1 MSGQIDFSDSYF
13 LPEMRCG
20 YMVKRTMKTIWAAKL
35 EILARIAEIC
45 ERHGLRFYAMF
56 GTLLGAVRH
65 KGYIPW
71 DDDVDIGMLR
81 EDYMEFLEV
90 AQQELPSEYQLL
102 GVHTD
107 PDGMANI
114 TVVVNGSRIDQARQR
129 MDEYHGCPF
138 VVGIDI
144 FPLDYVPADEKI
156 RIQQFEWLHMIQSVF
171 QNLMRYTQRE
181 ALNMSDQAVQECYR
195 QIETDYVKLRGQFQ
209 DCMDLTKPL
218 LWQLLS
224 LYDLVGMMYGAE
236 ESAYITSHQI
246 TSQADRMLWD
256 KAWFAE
262 SIPMGFENVLLPVPV
277 GWDPI
282 LRMNYG
288 DYMCFPSCKE
298 NHGECFEQMQILMQ
312 RGFWKPE
319 EEPLVMSYSRPGIF
333 LLPKHVEV
341 IEDLK
346 KKYKMVLYA
355 TSLTGML
362 RGGERYLQKIR
373 NTIRTFEEQKEVI
386 LWWYPHDIEGCQ
398 YRELDPELFE
408 AYEHLIEEYQASG
421 QGILDQTDNRERAVE
436 LCDAYYGDIGDMFEL
451 FEQTGKPMMRQN
463 DDILS

>member
-1 MSGQIDFSDSYF
+1 
-13 LPEMRCG
+13 
-20 YMVKRTMKTIWAAKL
+20 
-35 EILARIAEIC
+35 
-45 ERHGLRFYAMF
+45 
-56 GTLLGAVRH
+56 
-65 KGYIPW
+65 
-71 DDDVDIGMLR
+71 
-81 EDYMEFLEV
+81 
-90 AQQELPSEYQLL
+90 
-102 GVHTD
+102 
-107 PDGMANI
+107 
-114 TVVVNGSRIDQARQR
+114 
-129 MDEYHGCPF
+129 
-138 VVGIDI
+138 
-144 FPLDYVPADEKI
+144 
-156 RIQQFEWLHMIQSVF
+156 
-171 QNLMRYTQRE
+171 
-181 ALNMSDQAVQECYR
+181 MSDQAVQECYR